1 MEQSQNIRY
10 QVKRRFKLTILIENN
25 KITLS
30 QFSKNGYSQIKKI
43 FNYENITEFW
53 EGEIRK
59 EIINECLA
67 LLDDEQIEPSEPTPK
82 QNTIEQTKLNLF
94 NITDEE
100 FYKSL
105 EEESLTSDLKDIDLF
120 EDA

>member
-1 MEQSQNIRY
+1 M
-10 QVKRRFKLTILIENN
+10 
-25 KITLS
+25 
-30 QFSKNGYSQIKKI
+30 
-43 FNYENITEFW
+43 
-53 EGEIRK
+53 
-59 EIINECLA
+59 
-67 LLDDEQIEPSEPTPK
+67 LDDEQIEPSEPTPK